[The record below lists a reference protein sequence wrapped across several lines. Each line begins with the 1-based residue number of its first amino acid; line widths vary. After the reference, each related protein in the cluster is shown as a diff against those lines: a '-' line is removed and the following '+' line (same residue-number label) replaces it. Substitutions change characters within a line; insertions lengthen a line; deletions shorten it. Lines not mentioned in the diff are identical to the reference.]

1 MNRWQLIAEATLL
14 AVLIGSAALMN
25 AEPLVSV
32 TGGLERSGI
41 AQQRGGAM
49 AESREMAKK

>member
-1 MNRWQLIAEATLL
+1 MNRWQLIAEAMLL

-32 TGGLERSGI
+32 TGGVGRSDS

-49 AESREMAKK
+49 PEFREMPRK

>member
-1 MNRWQLIAEATLL
+1 MNRWQLIAEAMFL
-14 AVLIGSAALMN
+14 AVLIGSAAFIN

-32 TGGLERSGI
+32 TGGVERSGS

-49 AESREMAKK
+49 PESREMPRK

>member
-1 MNRWQLIAEATLL
+1 MNRWQLIAEAMLL

-32 TGGLERSGI
+32 TGGVERSGS

-49 AESREMAKK
+49 LGSREMATK